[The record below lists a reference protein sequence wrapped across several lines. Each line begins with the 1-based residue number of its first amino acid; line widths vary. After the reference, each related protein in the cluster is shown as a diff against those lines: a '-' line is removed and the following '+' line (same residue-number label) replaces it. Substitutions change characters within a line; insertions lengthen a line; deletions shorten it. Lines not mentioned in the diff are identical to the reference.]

1 MDMSGAFASDAP
13 LPNKYPDSIL
23 TGICPGTVSICPH
36 KRILGLP
43 LPLVA
48 ITLPTLS
55 ILTFSNPRSSKHFS
69 LIKLANCASD
79 LDGVYISRA
88 FFNNS
93 IAYAEEINFANYLFE
108 FTR

>member
-1 MDMSGAFASDAP
+1 MDIRGALASDAP
-13 LPNKYPDSIL
+13 RPKRKPESIL

-55 ILTFSNPRSSKHFS
+55 ILTFQILDHPNIFPLSSCAVVL
-69 LIKLANCASD
+69 LI
-79 LDGVYISRA
+79 
-88 FFNNS
+88 
-93 IAYAEEINFANYLFE
+93 
-108 FTR
+108 